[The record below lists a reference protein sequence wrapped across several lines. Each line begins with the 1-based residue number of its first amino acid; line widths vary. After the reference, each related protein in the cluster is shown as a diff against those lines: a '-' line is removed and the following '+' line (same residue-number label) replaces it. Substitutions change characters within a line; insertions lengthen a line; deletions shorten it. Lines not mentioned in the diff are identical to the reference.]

1 MLKMK
6 MIMVYLIK
14 TVMTINLMKIFVNQ
28 ENTIGNIQFAWFV
41 LFVENVQGIASVVLV
56 AYDPIENMASKLY
69 QIL

>member
-56 AYDPIENMASKLY
+56 AYDLIENMASKLY